1 MAIQNGRHV
10 RTPEETAA
18 IVSATAVARG
28 VDVAKTAIVG
38 ILGRGKPFVRV
49 HVGLT
54 DVDLGKTAQERGGY
68 TVTAMH
74 SFANAAVAASVAKAM
89 TEWLRVCHGKRHEA
103 DSAKQIVKPGT
114 KTLYVAVAY
123 A

>member
-1 MAIQNGRHV
+1 MAIHGKKGLS
-10 RTPEETAA
+10 PEETAA

-28 VDVAKTAIVG
+28 LDVAKTAIVG

-54 DVDLGKTAQERGGY
+54 DMDLGKTASERAGY
-68 TVTAMH
+68 TVTALH

-89 TEWLRVCHGKRHEA
+89 TEWLRTCHGKRHEG
-103 DSAKQIVKPGT
+103 DPPKQVVKPGT